1 MTYLVIGSIILC
13 GITAAAWV
21 FPKFMI
27 WFYNQFP
34 ESFSPEPEQANI
46 PIDSLPIPES
56 AAKATLKD
64 ALMHPK
70 DYRFAR
76 SETTGK
82 LLVQHREEAKTA
94 THFAQKTVT

>member
-46 PIDSLPIPES
+46 PIISLE
-56 AAKATLKD
+56 ATLND

-70 DYRFAR
+70 DYHVT
-76 SETTGK
+76 SYGTTGK
-82 LLVQHREEAKTA
+82 LLVQHRETAKTA
-94 THFAQKTVT
+94 THFAQKTGT